1 MSDLHSCHAPI
12 TVAIVSKNHLVR
24 IGLQAALSA
33 QQHMQL
39 VGEANGAHEA
49 ETLVSRE
56 QPHVLVIEME
66 TDLDVRELVRSVKTS
81 VPRTRIILLSSI
93 EDKAHI
99 VGSVSSGIDGIVLTI
114 QPAVVLL
121 ATISHVCGLPDATT
135 VYERRT
141 RRRLQCTEPSIDDD
155 PPPRLSATS
164 PDTSLTGR
172 EREIVCLIGQALS
185 NKDIAERLCISSVTV
200 RHHLTSIFGKF
211 DVNSRQKLL
220 LRAYEYGLLK
230 VEAHH

>member
-66 TDLDVRELVRSVKTS
+66 NDLDVRKLVRLVKTS
-81 VPRTRIILLSSI
+81 VPRTRIILLCSI

-121 ATISHVCGLPDATT
+121 ATIS
-135 VYERRT
+135 
-141 RRRLQCTEPSIDDD
+141 
-155 PPPRLSATS
+155 
-164 PDTSLTGR
+164 
-172 EREIVCLIGQALS
+172 
-185 NKDIAERLCISSVTV
+185 
-200 RHHLTSIFGKF
+200 
-211 DVNSRQKLL
+211 
-220 LRAYEYGLLK
+220 
-230 VEAHH
+230 